1 MISSI
6 TWEYTIWWSWI
17 KNLLGRVTSVEF
29 TFKKIGKACRSNL
42 HITFFIINFF
52 LLGFFCKHSR
62 FTGHQGKGVFI
73 FLTPLYYFR
82 PLHRQLNMSRAFTAD
97 SSPLHIASS
106 ETQTKK
112 SNFFQSD
119 STKESRG
126 FHFYQ
131 IISSN
136 KLLIPKER
144 LLLLLIF
151 S

>member
-1 MISSI
+1 MLSSR
-6 TWEYTIWWSWI
+6 TWEYTVWWSWI

-29 TFKKIGKACRSNL
+29 TFKKVGKNL
-42 HITFFIINFF
+42 SIKLTHYFFYYYFFSSGFF
-52 LLGFFCKHSR
+52 LQTFTIHRTPGEGGVYLFNFSLSLPPASQTAKHES
-62 FTGHQGKGVFI
+62 G
-73 FLTPLYYFR
+73 
-82 PLHRQLNMSRAFTAD
+82 FTAE

-106 ETQTKK
+106 RTQTKK

-119 STKESRG
+119 STKENRG